1 MAFCQNCGA
10 QLHGVSKFCPN
21 CGTPVPVLE
30 KPAAAPV
37 QPEMPPIPSEV
48 PAAEPAYTASVSTA
62 VLENEPAPTIPP
74 QEPVVQQPVSQ
85 QAAYQPPAPQQ
96 PVYQQPAYQQSV
108 PPQAAYQQPVP
119 QQTMYQPSAPQQ
131 PAYQQPM
138 PQQAAYQQPAPQQS
152 AYQQPGSQSQVPP
165 VHPGYQQPV
174 QAAAPNQ
181 AQMKKGM
188 AILAYFGILVL
199 IPLLTAKQDP
209 FARYHTNQGLVL
221 FLVSVICSVLSNVL
235 SSVLLEISSTAVL
248 ILSGVFGVLT
258 LVFFIFSIIGIVHA
272 AKGQTKPLPLIG
284 GIKLLK

>member
-62 VLENEPAPTIPP
+62 VLENEPAPSITP
-74 QEPVVQQPVSQ
+74 QAPAVQQ
-85 QAAYQPPAPQQ
+85 PAPQQ
-96 PVYQQPAYQQSV
+96 ATYQQPAPQ
-108 PPQAAYQQPVP
+108 QAAYQQPVP

-181 AQMKKGM
+181 AQTKKGM

>member
-62 VLENEPAPTIPP
+62 VLENEPAPTITP
-74 QEPVVQQPVSQ
+74 QAPAVQQ
-85 QAAYQPPAPQQ
+85 PAPQQ
-96 PVYQQPAYQQSV
+96 ATYQQPAPQ
-108 PPQAAYQQPVP
+108 QAAYQQPVP

>member
-1 MAFCQNCGA
+1 
-10 QLHGVSKFCPN
+10 
-21 CGTPVPVLE
+21 
-30 KPAAAPV
+30 
-37 QPEMPPIPSEV
+37 
-48 PAAEPAYTASVSTA
+48 
-62 VLENEPAPTIPP
+62 
-74 QEPVVQQPVSQ
+74 
-85 QAAYQPPAPQQ
+85 
-96 PVYQQPAYQQSV
+96 
-108 PPQAAYQQPVP
+108 
-119 QQTMYQPSAPQQ
+119 MYQPSAPQQ
-131 PAYQQPM
+131 PVYQQPM

-181 AQMKKGM
+181 AQTKKGM

-221 FLVSVICSVLSNVL
+221 FLVSVISSVLSNVL
-235 SSVLLEISSTAVL
+235 TTLLIDISSTAVL
-248 ILSGVFGVLT
+248 IISGIFGILA
-258 LVFFIFSIIGIVHA
+258 LVWFVFSIIGIVHA

>member
-62 VLENEPAPTIPP
+62 VLENEPAPTITP
-74 QEPVVQQPVSQ
+74 QAPAVQQ
-85 QAAYQPPAPQQ
+85 PAPQQ
-96 PVYQQPAYQQSV
+96 ATYQQPAPQ
-108 PPQAAYQQPVP
+108 QAAYQQP
-119 QQTMYQPSAPQQ
+119 APQQ
-131 PAYQQPM
+131 AAYQQPAPQQAAYQQPM

-221 FLVSVICSVLSNVL
+221 FLVSVISSVLSNVL
-235 SSVLLEISSTAVL
+235 TTLLIDISSTAVL
-248 ILSGVFGVLT
+248 IISGIFGILA
-258 LVFFIFSIIGIVHA
+258 LVWFVFSIIGIVHA

>member
-62 VLENEPAPTIPP
+62 VLENEPAPTITP
-74 QEPVVQQPVSQ
+74 QAPAVQQ
-85 QAAYQPPAPQQ
+85 PAPQQ
-96 PVYQQPAYQQSV
+96 ATYQQPAPQ
-108 PPQAAYQQPVP
+108 QAAYQQPVP
-119 QQTMYQPSAPQQ
+119 QPAMYQPSAPQQ

-221 FLVSVICSVLSNVL
+221 FLVSVISSVLSNVL
-235 SSVLLEISSTAVL
+235 TTLLIDISSTAVL
-248 ILSGVFGVLT
+248 IISGIFGILA
-258 LVFFIFSIIGIVHA
+258 LVWFVFSIIGIVHA

>member
-37 QPEMPPIPSEV
+37 QPEMPPIQADIPS
-48 PAAEPAYTASVSTA
+48 AEPVQTAPVFTA
-62 VLENEPAPTIPP
+62 VPENEPAPPIPP

-108 PPQAAYQQPVP
+108 PPQA
-119 QQTMYQPSAPQQ
+119 
-131 PAYQQPM
+131 AYQQPM

-181 AQMKKGM
+181 AQTKKGM

-221 FLVSVICSVLSNVL
+221 FLVSVISSVLSNVL
-235 SSVLLEISSTAVL
+235 TTLLIDISSTAVL
-248 ILSGVFGVLT
+248 IISGIFGILA
-258 LVFFIFSIIGIVHA
+258 LVWFVFSIIGIVHA

>member
-62 VLENEPAPTIPP
+62 VLENEPAPTITP
-74 QEPVVQQPVSQ
+74 QAPAVQQ
-85 QAAYQPPAPQQ
+85 PAPQQ
-96 PVYQQPAYQQSV
+96 ATYQQPAPQ
-108 PPQAAYQQPVP
+108 QAAYQQPVP
-119 QQTMYQPSAPQQ
+119 QPAMYQPSAPQQ

-181 AQMKKGM
+181 AQTKKGM

-221 FLVSVICSVLSNVL
+221 FLVSVISSVLSNVL
-235 SSVLLEISSTAVL
+235 TTLLIDISSTAVL
-248 ILSGVFGVLT
+248 IISGIFGILA
-258 LVFFIFSIIGIVHA
+258 LVWFVFSIIGIVHA

>member
-62 VLENEPAPTIPP
+62 VLENEPAPTITP
-74 QEPVVQQPVSQ
+74 QAPAVQQ
-85 QAAYQPPAPQQ
+85 PAPQQ
-96 PVYQQPAYQQSV
+96 ATYQQPAPQ
-108 PPQAAYQQPVP
+108 QAAYQQPVP

-138 PQQAAYQQPAPQQS
+138 PHQAAYQQPAPQQS

-181 AQMKKGM
+181 AQTKKGM

-221 FLVSVICSVLSNVL
+221 FLVSVISSVLSNVL
-235 SSVLLEISSTAVL
+235 TTLLIDISSTAVL
-248 ILSGVFGVLT
+248 IISGIFGILA
-258 LVFFIFSIIGIVHA
+258 LVWFVFSIIGIVHA

>member
-62 VLENEPAPTIPP
+62 VLENEPAPTITP
-74 QEPVVQQPVSQ
+74 QAPAVQQPAPQQATYQQPAPQ
-85 QAAYQPPAPQQ
+85 QAAYQQPAPQ
-96 PVYQQPAYQQSV
+96 
-108 PPQAAYQQPVP
+108 QAAYQQPVP

-181 AQMKKGM
+181 AQTKKGM

-221 FLVSVICSVLSNVL
+221 FLVSVISSVLSNVL
-235 SSVLLEISSTAVL
+235 TTLLIDISSTAVL

>member
-37 QPEMPPIPSEV
+37 QPEMPPIQADI
-48 PAAEPAYTASVSTA
+48 PAAEPVQTAPVFTA
-62 VLENEPAPTIPP
+62 VPENEPAPPIPP
-74 QEPVVQQPVSQ
+74 QEPAVQQPVPQ

-96 PVYQQPAYQQSV
+96 PVYQQPVPQQ
-108 PPQAAYQQPVP
+108 PAYQQPVP
-119 QQTMYQPSAPQQ
+119 QPAMHQQSVPQQ

-138 PQQAAYQQPAPQQS
+138 PQQAAYQQPAPQQP

-174 QAAAPNQ
+174 QAAAPSQ
-181 AQMKKGM
+181 VQMKKGM
-188 AILAYFGILVL
+188 AVLAYFGLLVL

-221 FLVSVICSVLSNVL
+221 FLVSVISSVLSNVL
-235 SSVLLEISSTAVL
+235 TTLLIDISSTAVL
-248 ILSGVFGVLT
+248 IISGIFGILA
-258 LVFFIFSIIGIVHA
+258 LVWFVFSIIGIVHA

>member
-62 VLENEPAPTIPP
+62 VLENEPAPTITP
-74 QEPVVQQPVSQ
+74 QAPAVQQ
-85 QAAYQPPAPQQ
+85 PAPQQ
-96 PVYQQPAYQQSV
+96 ATYQQPAPQ
-108 PPQAAYQQPVP
+108 QAAYQQPVP

-221 FLVSVICSVLSNVL
+221 FLVSVISSVLSNVL
-235 SSVLLEISSTAVL
+235 TTLLIDISSTAVL
-248 ILSGVFGVLT
+248 IISGIFGILA
-258 LVFFIFSIIGIVHA
+258 LVWFVFSIIGIVHA

-284 GIKLLK
+284 GIRLLK

>member
-62 VLENEPAPTIPP
+62 VLENEPAPTITP
-74 QEPVVQQPVSQ
+74 QAPAVQQ
-85 QAAYQPPAPQQ
+85 PAPQQ
-96 PVYQQPAYQQSV
+96 ATYQQPAPQ
-108 PPQAAYQQPVP
+108 QAAYQQPVP

-181 AQMKKGM
+181 AQTKKGM

-221 FLVSVICSVLSNVL
+221 FLVSVISSVLSNVL
-235 SSVLLEISSTAVL
+235 TTLLIDISSTAVL
-248 ILSGVFGVLT
+248 IISGIFGILA
-258 LVFFIFSIIGIVHA
+258 LVWFVFSIIGIVHA

>member
-62 VLENEPAPTIPP
+62 VLENEPAPTITP
-74 QEPVVQQPVSQ
+74 QAPAVQQ
-85 QAAYQPPAPQQ
+85 PAPQQ
-96 PVYQQPAYQQSV
+96 ATYQQPAPQ
-108 PPQAAYQQPVP
+108 QAAYQQPVP

-181 AQMKKGM
+181 AQTKKGM
-188 AILAYFGILVL
+188 AVLAYFGILVL
-199 IPLLTAKQDP
+199 IPLLAAKQDP

-221 FLVSVICSVLSNVL
+221 FLASVISSVLSNVL
-235 SSVLLEISSTAVL
+235 TTLLIDISSTAVL
-248 ILSGVFGVLT
+248 IISGIFGILA
-258 LVFFIFSIIGIVHA
+258 LVWFVFSIIGIVHA

-284 GIKLLK
+284 GIKLLKS

>member
-62 VLENEPAPTIPP
+62 VLENEPAPTITP
-74 QEPVVQQPVSQ
+74 QAPAVQQ
-85 QAAYQPPAPQQ
+85 PAPQQ
-96 PVYQQPAYQQSV
+96 ATYQQPAPQ
-108 PPQAAYQQPVP
+108 QAAYQQPVP

-131 PAYQQPM
+131 PVYQQPM

-181 AQMKKGM
+181 AQTKKGM

-221 FLVSVICSVLSNVL
+221 FLVSVISSVLSNVL
-235 SSVLLEISSTAVL
+235 TTLLIDISSTAVL
-248 ILSGVFGVLT
+248 IISGIFGILA
-258 LVFFIFSIIGIVHA
+258 LVWFVFSIIGIVHA

>member
-62 VLENEPAPTIPP
+62 VLENEPAPTITP
-74 QEPVVQQPVSQ
+74 QAPAVQQ
-85 QAAYQPPAPQQ
+85 PAPQQ
-96 PVYQQPAYQQSV
+96 ATYQQPAPQ
-108 PPQAAYQQPVP
+108 QAAYQQPVP

-181 AQMKKGM
+181 AQTKKGM

-199 IPLLTAKQDP
+199 IPLLAAKQDP

-221 FLVSVICSVLSNVL
+221 FLASVISSVLSNVL
-235 SSVLLEISSTAVL
+235 TTLLIDISSTAVL
-248 ILSGVFGVLT
+248 IISGVFGILA
-258 LVFFIFSIIGIVHA
+258 LVWFVFSIIGIVHA

-284 GIKLLK
+284 GIRLLKS

>member
-48 PAAEPAYTASVSTA
+48 PDAEPAYTASVSTA
-62 VLENEPAPTIPP
+62 VLENEPAPTITP
-74 QEPVVQQPVSQ
+74 QAPAVQQP
-85 QAAYQPPAPQQ
+85 APQ
-96 PVYQQPAYQQSV
+96 
-108 PPQAAYQQPVP
+108 QAAYQQPVP

-165 VHPGYQQPV
+165 VQPGYQQPV

-181 AQMKKGM
+181 AQTKKGM

-221 FLVSVICSVLSNVL
+221 FLVSVISSVLSNVL
-235 SSVLLEISSTAVL
+235 TTLLIDISSTAVL
-248 ILSGVFGVLT
+248 IISGIFGILA
-258 LVFFIFSIIGIVHA
+258 LVWFVFSIIGIVHA

>member
-62 VLENEPAPTIPP
+62 VLENEPAPTITP
-74 QEPVVQQPVSQ
+74 QAPAVQQPAPQ
-85 QAAYQPPAPQQ
+85 QAAYQQPAPQ
-96 PVYQQPAYQQSV
+96 
-108 PPQAAYQQPVP
+108 QAAYQQPVP
-119 QQTMYQPSAPQQ
+119 QPAMYQPSAPQQ

-181 AQMKKGM
+181 AQTKKGM

-221 FLVSVICSVLSNVL
+221 FLVSVISSVLSNVL
-235 SSVLLEISSTAVL
+235 TTLLIDISSTAVL
-248 ILSGVFGVLT
+248 IISGIFGILA
-258 LVFFIFSIIGIVHA
+258 LVWFVFSIIGIVHA

-284 GIKLLK
+284 GIRLLKS

>member
-62 VLENEPAPTIPP
+62 VLENEPAPTITP
-74 QEPVVQQPVSQ
+74 QAPAVQQ
-85 QAAYQPPAPQQ
+85 PAPQQ
-96 PVYQQPAYQQSV
+96 ATYQQPA

-199 IPLLTAKQDP
+199 SPVLAAQQDP

-221 FLVSVICSVLSNVL
+221 FLVSVISSVLSNVL
-235 SSVLLEISSTAVL
+235 TTLLIDISSTAVL
-248 ILSGVFGVLT
+248 IISGIFGILA
-258 LVFFIFSIIGIVHA
+258 LVWFVFSIIGIVHA

>member
-62 VLENEPAPTIPP
+62 VLENEPAPTITP
-74 QEPVVQQPVSQ
+74 QAPAVQQ
-85 QAAYQPPAPQQ
+85 PAPQQ
-96 PVYQQPAYQQSV
+96 ATYQQPAPQ
-108 PPQAAYQQPVP
+108 QAAYQQPVP

-181 AQMKKGM
+181 AQTKKGM

-221 FLVSVICSVLSNVL
+221 FLVSVISSVLSNVL
-235 SSVLLEISSTAVL
+235 TTLLIDISSTAVL
-248 ILSGVFGVLT
+248 IISGIFGILA
-258 LVFFIFSIIGIVHA
+258 LVWFVFSIIGIVHA

-284 GIKLLK
+284 GIRLLKS

>member
-1 MAFCQNCGA
+1 MNPLRPSPRRTLLFNSLFLSRQHTSR
-10 QLHGVSKFCPN
+10 L
-21 CGTPVPVLE
+21 
-30 KPAAAPV
+30 
-37 QPEMPPIPSEV
+37 PPSSRCISNPHTNSLY
-48 PAAEPAYTASVSTA
+48 PRR
-62 VLENEPAPTIPP
+62 
-74 QEPVVQQPVSQ
+74 PVS
-85 QAAYQPPAPQQ
+85 
-96 PVYQQPAYQQSV
+96 
-108 PPQAAYQQPVP
+108 

-138 PQQAAYQQPAPQQS
+138 PQQAAYQQPAPQQP

-174 QAAAPNQ
+174 QAAALNQ

-235 SSVLLEISSTAVL
+235 STALIDISSTAVL
-248 ILSGVFGVLT
+248 IISGVFGVLS

>member
-62 VLENEPAPTIPP
+62 VLENEPAPTITP
-74 QEPVVQQPVSQ
+74 QAPAVQQ
-85 QAAYQPPAPQQ
+85 PAPQQ
-96 PVYQQPAYQQSV
+96 ATYQQPAPQ
-108 PPQAAYQQPVP
+108 QAAYQQPVP
-119 QQTMYQPSAPQQ
+119 QPAMYQPSAPQQ

-138 PQQAAYQQPAPQQS
+138 SQQAAYQQPAPQQS

-181 AQMKKGM
+181 AQTKRGM

-221 FLVSVICSVLSNVL
+221 FLVSVISSVLSNVL
-235 SSVLLEISSTAVL
+235 TTLLIDISSTAVL
-248 ILSGVFGVLT
+248 IISGIFGILA
-258 LVFFIFSIIGIVHA
+258 LVWFVFSIIGIVHA

-284 GIKLLK
+284 GIRLLKS

>member
-37 QPEMPPIPSEV
+37 QPEMPPIQAEP
-48 PAAEPAYTASVSTA
+48 PAAEPIQTAPVFTA
-62 VLENEPAPTIPP
+62 VPENEPAPPIPP
-74 QEPVVQQPVSQ
+74 QEPVVQQPVS
-85 QAAYQPPAPQQ
+85 
-96 PVYQQPAYQQSV
+96 
-108 PPQAAYQQPVP
+108 

-221 FLVSVICSVLSNVL
+221 FLVSVISSVLSNVL
-235 SSVLLEISSTAVL
+235 TTLLIDISSTAVL
-248 ILSGVFGVLT
+248 IISGIFGILA
-258 LVFFIFSIIGIVHA
+258 LVWFVFSIIGIVHA

-284 GIKLLK
+284 GIRLLKS